1 MSTSPKSSPPGPI
14 ACIGAAN
21 LDRKARAIGP
31 VVLGSSNPVTVTLAS
46 GGVARNVAETLTR
59 LGCAVRMIAGVG
71 RDADGDR
78 LVVGLRALGIDTA
91 GIARIDG
98 RTTATYTALVD
109 GAGEM
114 VVALADMDIH
124 DALTPD
130 AIDMDHL
137 GDCAFWF
144 LDTNLPAATLRHLL
158 DRRPAGVRVAV
169 DCVSVAKAVRLD
181 GLLGGIDLLF
191 ANADEATAL
200 TGLPVR
206 APLQVLSA
214 AEALRDA
221 GVGAAVIGRGQDGVA
236 VAAGGVHEFL
246 PAVRAKVTEVTGAG
260 DALAA
265 GTLFGLAIG
274 LDIVRS
280 VRLGLATAAFA
291 VEAMES
297 VSTALHPDA
306 VMNRAK
312 VTVDGR

>member
-1 MSTSPKSSPPGPI
+1 MSKAPKPPPPGPI

-21 LDRKARAIGP
+21 LDRKARAVGP
-31 VVLGSSNPVTVTLAS
+31 VVLGSSNPVSVTLAP

-59 LGCAVRMIAGVG
+59 LGCAVRMVAGVG

-78 LVVGLRALGIDTA
+78 LLVGLRALGIDTE
-91 GIARIDG
+91 GVARVDG

-109 GAGEM
+109 RDGEM

-130 AIDMDHL
+130 AIDTDHL

-144 LDTNLPAATLRHLL
+144 LDTNLPADTLRHLL
-158 DRRPAGVRVAV
+158 QARPAGVQVAV

-181 GLLGGIDLLF
+181 GLLDRIDLLF

-206 APLQVLSA
+206 APLEVLSV
-214 AEALRDA
+214 AETLRDA

-236 VAAGGVHEFL
+236 VAADGVHEFL
-246 PAVRAKVTEVTGAG
+246 PAAPATVTEVTGAG

-265 GTLFGLAIG
+265 GTLFGLVTG
-274 LDIVRS
+274 LAMMPS

-291 VEAMES
+291 VEVMES
-297 VSTALHPDA
+297 VNPALHPDA
-306 VMNRAK
+306 VLARAK
-312 VTVDGR
+312 VAVDGP